1 MIGLRHATIIAG
13 WLDAQFAFRNLAQAF
28 NTVLHIWPSLS
39 RGYQTVSI
47 TIHYCYYLMAPGK

>member
-28 NTVLHIWPSLS
+28 NTVSGLHFPEAIKQ
-39 RGYQTVSI
+39 YQ
-47 TIHYCYYLMAPGK
+47 